1 MVLDACAAAG
11 AVASSSSLAAG
22 SSVLPEHR
30 APIVIQAPLL
40 AAPRCPLLA
49 SRLLTGAARRPRLCV
64 GSVSGCSRWSSRAA
78 GGAEVLHSL
87 TGALEDE
94 AGWRLHGAVP
104 DAQRQCAHDC
114 GSYGI
119 GTRHWTS
126 QLLTGAALR

>member
-22 SSVLPEHR
+22 SPVLPEHR

-49 SRLLTGAARRPRLCV
+49 SRLTGAARRPRLCV